1 MKTFPEAPKEPLKIC
16 CVTWNVGNADP
27 KSMEGLLPSRVHHV
41 HGPDLFVFGFQ
52 EASYG
57 KVNLDMNLSEIRGYI
72 KKALRSTQ
80 KHRYYE
86 VSHLT
91 LGQMKIFVFARH
103 TLKDAI
109 DQVHTASEAT
119 GIAGVVGNKG
129 GLCVSLRLF
138 GTTRVCF
145 ISAHLNAHRG
155 EKYKIRRND
164 DVKEI
169 LRTLCHTEGKRVLP
183 KGQKCG
189 TPLLIFDHVFF
200 MGDLNYRLNIE
211 DLPDDMLARSAS
223 VRFVRA

>member
-1 MKTFPEAPKEPLKIC
+1 MDIT
-16 CVTWNVGNADP
+16 
-27 KSMEGLLPSRVHHV
+27 
-41 HGPDLFVFGFQ
+41 
-52 EASYG
+52 
-57 KVNLDMNLSEIRGYI
+57 

-91 LGQMKIFVFARH
+91 LGQMKIFVPDTQGCDRSGTH
-103 TLKDAI
+103 G
-109 DQVHTASEAT
+109 SEAT
-119 GIAGVVGNKG
+119 GLRVVGNKG

-211 DLPDDMLARSAS
+211 DLPEDMLARSAS